1 MSYITEAQ
9 LLGYREQLEF
19 SSYKSLTK
27 ATADIT
33 IFLSHSHKDK
43 NLVLGLIEAL
53 AKFRIKVYVDW
64 QDNVMPRITNRATAQ
79 LIKERIKGLDL
90 FFILATKNAME
101 SKWVPWE
108 IGYADSV
115 KRQDNIVIIPV
126 IDASGTFTGNEYLQ
140 LYQKIYLLENSWMI
154 SQPSEVQGSI
164 VSNWLRSVQL
174 RKIR

>member
-1 MSYITEAQ
+1 MAYITEAQ

-43 NLVLGLIEAL
+43 TLVLGIIEAL
-53 AKFRIKVYVDW
+53 ARLRIKVYVDW
-64 QDNVMPRITNRATAQ
+64 QDSGMPRITSRATAQ
-79 LIKERIKGLDL
+79 LIKERIKSLDL
-90 FFILATKNAME
+90 FLILATKNAMD

-115 KRQDNIVIIPV
+115 KQPESIAIIPV
-126 IDASGTFTGNEYLQ
+126 VDASGTFTGNEYLQ
-140 LYQKIYLLENSWMI
+140 LYQKIYSLDSSLMI
-154 SQPSEVQGSI
+154 SQPGETQGSI

-174 RKIR
+174 QKIR